1 MKFRNL
7 ISFILIAFF
16 ISCTNNKTKEK
27 NETSLHLKADTITRF
42 EPEKYTVETKDTILD
57 TENNFRV
64 IIKKTN
70 RMDKYIT
77 QIINIDGTHIQKL
90 NYRDNSINVKV
101 QVGNTLR
108 FDTTLVKENLQAI
121 GDDDFL
127 SKSILNNI
135 WIDSYDKAKQT
146 VSMSFKVLVP
156 ETDWSYD
163 FSLTVDKKGKHKLL
177 LEQIE

>member
-7 ISFILIAFF
+7 ISLIFMTF
-16 ISCTNNKTKEK
+16 CLSCVNNKTNEKKE
-27 NETSLHLKADTITRF
+27 TGLILKADTITKF
-42 EPEKYTVETKDTILD
+42 DPEKYTEETKDTILD
-57 TENNFRV
+57 TEINFRV
-64 IIKKTN
+64 VIKKTT
-70 RMDKYIT
+70 RMDKYIS
-77 QIINIDGTHIQKL
+77 QIIDIDSTHFNKF

-101 QVGNTLR
+101 LVDNALK
-108 FDTTLVKENLQAI
+108 FDTTLVKENLEAI

-127 SKSILNNI
+127 SKSILYNI

-146 VSMSFKVLVP
+146 VSMSFSVLVP

-163 FSLTVDKKGKHKLL
+163 FSLTVDKEGKHKLL

>member
-7 ISFILIAFF
+7 IPFILITFC
-16 ISCTNNKTKEK
+16 ISCTNNKTKGK
-27 NETSLHLKADTITRF
+27 QETGLHLKRDTITRF
-42 EPEKYTVETKDTILD
+42 DPEKYKEETKDTILD
-57 TENNFRV
+57 TDNNFRV
-64 IIKKTN
+64 VIRKTT
-70 RMDKYIT
+70 RMDRYIT
-77 QIINIDGTHIQKL
+77 QIITIDSTHIQKL

-101 QVGNTLR
+101 QVGNVVK
-108 FDTTLVKENLQAI
+108 FDTTLVKEKLQAI

-127 SKSILNNI
+127 NKSILYNI
-135 WIDSYDKAKQT
+135 RINSYNKAKKT

-163 FSLTVDKKGKHKLL
+163 FSLTVDKEGKNKLL